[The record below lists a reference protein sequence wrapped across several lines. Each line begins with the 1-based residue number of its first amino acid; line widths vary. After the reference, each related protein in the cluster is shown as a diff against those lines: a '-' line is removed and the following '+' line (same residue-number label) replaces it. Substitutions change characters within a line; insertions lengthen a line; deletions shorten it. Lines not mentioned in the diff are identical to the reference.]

1 MSINHRLS
9 FPVKEKIDLINN
21 SNNTQLSK
29 GKEKT
34 IRSTISNVIS
44 IKKIISKSSNYIDPE
59 IERLN
64 TMEKVIK
71 LQEDL
76 KIVASIKQQFE
87 GNQKK
92 MFEKLNKFCLNYYKN
107 KINMKRIFDYCSD
120 KNAEKKYEY
129 NLLTTAQTKQLLEE
143 TYDTVFEFMFLIR
156 NNNNVMLTIIEN
168 CNSEGYKDISDFL
181 VNFCYEDT
189 INSSFLQED
198 LLLIIYILIEKC
210 IIKIFPKLEEIKNNS
225 NIYGDYIKQNILYH
239 IFISLTRKADIRN
252 YLCSILPD
260 NIMKLENL
268 RCLLSVDLNSIIK
281 ILENKEKEEK
291 KNKFLKENRNATLRP
306 GIYSGNCVYLKRLSQ
321 APSFIESKNSFSIN
335 SKLKMES
342 EYNMRNSALLKKIN
356 NEDTENNINTKLSF
370 QNTFFTNTDF
380 TLDDNCDK
388 NVDNLDSEKNEKE
401 TECKDKIIDNEK
413 NNNDINEIFYSNI
426 ENIDTI
432 DPFFEKTETN
442 LEYIKNKLT
451 EYEEHNE
458 NDIDVLSIY
467 NNNTIIAMK
476 EYLNHLIEDISSENQ
491 KIEKYSNYK
500 LINNLNQDRIKNM
513 PNLNLCINTIM
524 NNHEKIIEIITEFFD
539 IIKENIRELPFFIKC
554 ILNIIDILLDYKYD
568 KNLSLYNRYMIK
580 ANFFLGNIILPV
592 LENPNYNGIITNE
605 IISNT
610 TKENLVIISSIINVM
625 LTGKLFFKPE
635 EAHMTIFNQFIIE
648 TMPMVFEIIQKI
660 EYNIKLPD
668 MIKGL
673 TETIK
678 DIDNENRN
686 INYDYFI
693 ENKDE
698 KFHFQSICFS
708 STMMRFIF
716 NTLINIREK
725 AKSEKK
731 NTMEEKEKIIE
742 KKNEEL
748 IKSIEKK
755 KNIEQ
760 LIEINLNNEKFWNI
774 IYSKKD
780 KEDFIYMSKMNFKVS
795 FESKIKSILKDNF
808 LGLNPPIEEKF
819 LDEEVLR
826 FKKCLSE
833 MLTYANLIHKEYIP
847 IYIHPKKES
856 YIHNPK
862 IIDLILKNKAKIKYD
877 NIMNDDIYEDI
888 ININED
894 NDKKNIK
901 KEDPNFKT
909 DILPIILLNIKNELG
924 KSKISDS
931 YYQKMLYCCSYIQLH
946 IDILPSKY
954 IEDNYKVLFGELIM
968 ETESNIHILRNNIIN
983 QLNMKVKGSEK
994 TNMIISNT
1002 FYQIKNM
1009 EKLKCI
1015 EYLYSK
1021 LEINSKFIAIY
1032 SVVGN
1037 NNIKEVQYVEDT
1049 SKSNLINL
1057 VEYIPDYRKY
1067 ENGDDDIIDLEEKT
1081 HMGDA
1086 LKNFI
1091 KSLKNV
1097 IRKENIVKK
1106 YSKEDIEN
1114 ICIDLVNYTLI
1125 KFYDKLFPLKQ
1136 SKEDIKFYKK
1146 CCRLDFIKPENLIKD
1161 KNIVNENMWKTS
1173 MKYINEIDN
1182 KFTPAD
1188 KIKCFAKAFSILQNS
1203 IAFCSGK
1210 NELGVDDTLKPLI
1223 YVLLKAKPKNIFSN
1237 YKFSL
1242 LYLDP
1247 DLTKKQ
1253 YGILLTQ
1260 IGMIVNIIKD
1270 MKHTELIGV
1279 TEEQFGKDEE

>member
-1 MSINHRLS
+1 
-9 FPVKEKIDLINN
+9 
-21 SNNTQLSK
+21 
-29 GKEKT
+29 
-34 IRSTISNVIS
+34 
-44 IKKIISKSSNYIDPE
+44 
-59 IERLN
+59 
-64 TMEKVIK
+64 
-71 LQEDL
+71 
-76 KIVASIKQQFE
+76 
-87 GNQKK
+87 
-92 MFEKLNKFCLNYYKN
+92 
-107 KINMKRIFDYCSD
+107 
-120 KNAEKKYEY
+120 
-129 NLLTTAQTKQLLEE
+129 
-143 TYDTVFEFMFLIR
+143 
-156 NNNNVMLTIIEN
+156 
-168 CNSEGYKDISDFL
+168 
-181 VNFCYEDT
+181 
-189 INSSFLQED
+189 
-198 LLLIIYILIEKC
+198 
-210 IIKIFPKLEEIKNNS
+210 
-225 NIYGDYIKQNILYH
+225 
-239 IFISLTRKADIRN
+239 
-252 YLCSILPD
+252 
-260 NIMKLENL
+260 
-268 RCLLSVDLNSIIK
+268 
-281 ILENKEKEEK
+281 
-291 KNKFLKENRNATLRP
+291 
-306 GIYSGNCVYLKRLSQ
+306 
-321 APSFIESKNSFSIN
+321 
-335 SKLKMES
+335 
-342 EYNMRNSALLKKIN
+342 
-356 NEDTENNINTKLSF
+356 
-370 QNTFFTNTDF
+370 
-380 TLDDNCDK
+380 
-388 NVDNLDSEKNEKE
+388 
-401 TECKDKIIDNEK
+401 
-413 NNNDINEIFYSNI
+413 
-426 ENIDTI
+426 
-432 DPFFEKTETN
+432 
-442 LEYIKNKLT
+442 
-451 EYEEHNE
+451 
-458 NDIDVLSIY
+458 
-467 NNNTIIAMK
+467 
-476 EYLNHLIEDISSENQ
+476 
-491 KIEKYSNYK
+491 
-500 LINNLNQDRIKNM
+500 
-513 PNLNLCINTIM
+513 
-524 NNHEKIIEIITEFFD
+524 
-539 IIKENIRELPFFIKC
+539 
-554 ILNIIDILLDYKYD
+554 
-568 KNLSLYNRYMIK
+568 
-580 ANFFLGNIILPV
+580 
-592 LENPNYNGIITNE
+592 
-605 IISNT
+605 
-610 TKENLVIISSIINVM
+610 
-625 LTGKLFFKPE
+625 
-635 EAHMTIFNQFIIE
+635 
-648 TMPMVFEIIQKI
+648 
-660 EYNIKLPD
+660 
-668 MIKGL
+668 
-673 TETIK
+673 
-678 DIDNENRN
+678 
-686 INYDYFI
+686 
-693 ENKDE
+693 
-698 KFHFQSICFS
+698 
-708 STMMRFIF
+708 
-716 NTLINIREK
+716 
-725 AKSEKK
+725 
-731 NTMEEKEKIIE
+731 MEEKEKIIE

-877 NIMNDDIYEDI
+877 NIMNEDIYEDI

-1114 ICIDLVNYTLI
+1114 ICTDLVNYTLI

-1237 YKFSL
+1237 YKYSL

>member
-1 MSINHRLS
+1 
-9 FPVKEKIDLINN
+9 
-21 SNNTQLSK
+21 
-29 GKEKT
+29 
-34 IRSTISNVIS
+34 
-44 IKKIISKSSNYIDPE
+44 
-59 IERLN
+59 
-64 TMEKVIK
+64 
-71 LQEDL
+71 
-76 KIVASIKQQFE
+76 
-87 GNQKK
+87 
-92 MFEKLNKFCLNYYKN
+92 
-107 KINMKRIFDYCSD
+107 
-120 KNAEKKYEY
+120 
-129 NLLTTAQTKQLLEE
+129 
-143 TYDTVFEFMFLIR
+143 
-156 NNNNVMLTIIEN
+156 
-168 CNSEGYKDISDFL
+168 
-181 VNFCYEDT
+181 
-189 INSSFLQED
+189 
-198 LLLIIYILIEKC
+198 
-210 IIKIFPKLEEIKNNS
+210 
-225 NIYGDYIKQNILYH
+225 
-239 IFISLTRKADIRN
+239 
-252 YLCSILPD
+252 
-260 NIMKLENL
+260 
-268 RCLLSVDLNSIIK
+268 
-281 ILENKEKEEK
+281 
-291 KNKFLKENRNATLRP
+291 
-306 GIYSGNCVYLKRLSQ
+306 
-321 APSFIESKNSFSIN
+321 
-335 SKLKMES
+335 
-342 EYNMRNSALLKKIN
+342 
-356 NEDTENNINTKLSF
+356 
-370 QNTFFTNTDF
+370 
-380 TLDDNCDK
+380 
-388 NVDNLDSEKNEKE
+388 
-401 TECKDKIIDNEK
+401 
-413 NNNDINEIFYSNI
+413 
-426 ENIDTI
+426 
-432 DPFFEKTETN
+432 
-442 LEYIKNKLT
+442 
-451 EYEEHNE
+451 
-458 NDIDVLSIY
+458 
-467 NNNTIIAMK
+467 
-476 EYLNHLIEDISSENQ
+476 
-491 KIEKYSNYK
+491 
-500 LINNLNQDRIKNM
+500 
-513 PNLNLCINTIM
+513 M

-1114 ICIDLVNYTLI
+1114 ICTDLVNYTLI